1 MTLPIVLP
9 DWIEDGE
16 VGSETVLNRPLL
28 QLLTNIEHLDNTKVE
43 GAPSSTDKAIAVFDS
58 TTGKIIQNSPV
69 TITATGTL
77 ELPAGQSITVG
88 GEAYASSKRF
98 RVWMGL

>member
-1 MTLPIVLP
+1 MTLPNNDLTWLVN
-9 DWIEDGE
+9 GE
-16 VGSETVLNRPLL
+16 IGSETVLNRPLL
-28 QLLTNIEHLDNTKVE
+28 ELLANDQALTV
-43 GAPSSTDKAIAVFDS
+43 GAASSTDKAIPIFTG
-58 TTGKIIQNSPV
+58 TTGKVIENSLV
-69 TITATGTL
+69 TITAGGTL

>member
-1 MTLPIVLP
+1 MSIPNTTLTWLQN
-9 DWIEDGE
+9 GE
-16 VGSETVLNRPLL
+16 IGSETVLNRPLIE
-28 QLLTNIEHLDNTKVE
+28 LLENDEVLTV
-43 GAPSSTDKAIAVFDS
+43 GATSSTDKAIAIFTG
-58 TTGKIIQNSPV
+58 TTGKVLDNSLV
-69 TITATGTL
+69 TITASGTL